1 MYGSCNRMNADY
13 MTITI
18 NPGGTKQIVSIMA
31 AIDILDK
38 LQPDQPPITRSKRH
52 RTPEER
58 REQKRRYQKN
68 YMRRKRA
75 QQERDRAIVWQE
87 KIQNEPEIP

>member
-1 MYGSCNRMNADY
+1 MNADY

-18 NPGGTKQIVSIMA
+18 NPGGTKQIVSIMT

-75 QQERDRAIVWQE
+75 QDERDRAIAWQE
-87 KIQNEPEIP
+87 RVNEIPT